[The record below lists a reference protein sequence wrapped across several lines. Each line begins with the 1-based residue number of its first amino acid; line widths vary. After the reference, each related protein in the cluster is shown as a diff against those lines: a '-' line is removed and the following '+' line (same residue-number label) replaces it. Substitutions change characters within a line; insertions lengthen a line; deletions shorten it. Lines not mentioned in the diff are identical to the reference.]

1 MEEIYKDI
9 EGYEGL
15 YQVSNI
21 GNVKS
26 LNYNKTKKENV
37 LKPAIRN
44 GYLKVD
50 LCKNKTRKTY
60 SVHRLVAQA
69 FIENPNNYPM
79 INHKDESRTNNVF
92 TNLEWCDNKYNS
104 NYGSRNERLGKAISK
119 ALTNNQKHSK
129 AVSKALKNNPNI
141 SKSVGAYKDGNLVMT
156 FPSTAEARRQ
166 GYNEGAVAACC
177 RNCFNRLGNN
187 VYKGYTWKYNPIE

>member
-15 YQVSNI
+15 YQVSNL

-26 LNYNKTKKENV
+26 LNYSKTKKEKI
-37 LKPAIRN
+37 LKPCIFSN

-60 SVHRLVAQA
+60 YVHRLVAKA

-79 INHKDESRTNNVF
+79 INHKDEFKINNVVS
-92 TNLEWCDNKYNS
+92 NLEWCDNKYNS

-119 ALTNNQKHSK
+119 AMTNNPK
-129 AVSKALKNNPNI
+129 L
-141 SKSVGAYKDGNLVMT
+141 SKSVGAFKNGELVMT
-156 FPSTAEARRQ
+156 FPSTNEAQRQ
-166 GYNEGAVAACC
+166 GFNQGNVAACC
-177 RNCFNRLGNN
+177 RNCYNRPGNN
-187 VYKGYTWKYNPIE
+187 VYKGYTWKYL